1 MSVPLLDLYFVSF
14 LVASAIYITLK
25 INVTENSPLLERI
38 VKYVPIKNILPF
50 LKSLQLILA
59 LLFSYLLAS
68 DKSNISSGIL
78 AGLLFCLIGDYL
90 IDRNLIE
97 GMLSFGIAHLFLAIS
112 FLYGISIHLSNLTVN
127 DFFVMLFV
135 SILAFAYDL
144 VFIRYLTTLKVPA
157 KYFTPIVLYI
167 LVISFMYISATW
179 LTYVMDVK
187 GLIILPIGALLFM
200 VSDSIIAIREFSN
213 KEIKNSVIKVMGPYF
228 IAVFFISLTSMF
240 V

>member
-1 MSVPLLDLYFVSF
+1 MSVNLLDLYIVSF
-14 LVASAIYITLK
+14 FVASSIYITFK
-25 INVTENSPLLERI
+25 IKISENSLLLERI
-38 VKYVPIKNILPF
+38 KKYIPIKNILPF
-50 LKSLQLILA
+50 FKSLPLILA
-59 LLFSYLLAS
+59 LVFCYLLTS

-97 GMLSFGIAHLFLAIS
+97 GMLSFGITHLFLAIS
-112 FLYGISIHLSNLTVN
+112 FLYGITIHLSNLTVN
-127 DFFVMLFV
+127 DFFIMLFV
-135 SILAFAYDL
+135 FILALAYDL
-144 VFIRYLTTLKVPA
+144 MFIKYLSTLKIPA

-167 LVISFMYISATW
+167 FVISFMYITATW

-200 VSDSIIAIREFSN
+200 VSDSIIAVREFAN
-213 KEIKNSVIKVMGPYF
+213 KEIKYSVIKVMAPYF
-228 IAVFFISLTSMF
+228 VAVFFISLTPMF